1 MFHRG
6 VPLIKLLIV
15 IISIVT
21 SLTAVSQTGNTKGI
35 KLIVDTEVEEFISN
49 ISTPLLTAAGNRANS
64 IKIHLIQDPRLN
76 AFMTQGNRI
85 FIHSG
90 LILEAKT
97 PDEISGVIAHEI
109 GHNIGRHLA
118 RRKEAID
125 SANKLAILSGLLAAT
140 SAYAA
145 KKSMDHTEKNV
156 STAIIASAQ
165 SLKIH
170 SVLKYSHSQEFSADI
185 FAVRILDFTKQTSKG
200 LLTVLKK
207 IKSKENISISNHDVY
222 LSTHPVTQERIEILK
237 NLVEKSPYY
246 KFTYP
251 EQTNKNLN
259 RIKAKILAFTEPKKA
274 LQFYKKENSNFITQ
288 YARAISFHKL
298 GDTQKSF
305 KLLKYLINKYPKDP
319 YLHELHGQFL
329 FENGKLNDSI
339 ASYKKAIQLNQKK
352 HFLLYNLAKVQIST
366 NRKETYNEAI
376 NNLKKAL
383 SFKPELPGAWKQLS
397 IAYGRLENYGQSALS
412 SAELYLLLGN
422 KKEALLHAV
431 KATKLI
437 NIGEPARI
445 RANDIVDHIR
455 KIN

>member
-1 MFHRG
+1 
-6 VPLIKLLIV
+6 
-15 IISIVT
+15 
-21 SLTAVSQTGNTKGI
+21 
-35 KLIVDTEVEEFISN
+35 
-49 ISTPLLTAAGNRANS
+49 
-64 IKIHLIQDPRLN
+64 
-76 AFMTQGNRI
+76 
-85 FIHSG
+85 
-90 LILEAKT
+90 
-97 PDEISGVIAHEI
+97 
-109 GHNIGRHLA
+109 
-118 RRKEAID
+118 
-125 SANKLAILSGLLAAT
+125 
-140 SAYAA
+140 
-145 KKSMDHTEKNV
+145 
-156 STAIIASAQ
+156 
-165 SLKIH
+165 
-170 SVLKYSHSQEFSADI
+170 
-185 FAVRILDFTKQTSKG
+185 
-200 LLTVLKK
+200 KK

-445 RANDIVDHIR
+445 RAN
-455 KIN
+455 